1 MRRTWVVAVIV
12 LVVAGAVAW
21 GWQLKRRH
29 DHAAYVA
36 AQRARAITV
45 RVDVDIPHRLLVA
58 RTGDGVEQ
66 RVDLGQLE
74 MLAVHQQPEGGDAL
88 MTLESQRRIVS
99 LPYYGLDAWRVLQQL
114 PPVLTNLDDGVVA
127 TQLSRFENERDL
139 SCVLWASPARA
150 AALEK
155 AGHLVGH
162 CWPRTAS
169 P

>member
-1 MRRTWVVAVIV
+1 MRRTWIVAVIV
-12 LVVAGAVAW
+12 LAVAGGTAW
-21 GWQLKRRH
+21 GWHVKRRH

-36 AQRARAITV
+36 AQRAHAVPV

-58 RTGDGVEQ
+58 RTGDGVE

-74 MLAVHQQPEGGDAL
+74 MLAVHQQPDGGDAL
-88 MTLESQRRIVS
+88 MTFESQRRIVS

-114 PPVLTNLDDGVVA
+114 PPVLTNLDGGVVA
-127 TQLSRFENERDL
+127 SQLSRFENERDL

-150 AALEK
+150 AVLEK
-155 AGHLVGH
+155 AGHLVGR